1 LALALA
7 IFTAAAAEVDFYAG
21 KNIQLLIGFSG
32 GGCYEAYARL
42 LAPISADIINV
53 TLQIGLS
60 RDKSLPHLP
69 LIMELTQDARSKA
82 ALKVIVARQSM
93 ARPFAAPPGIP
104 VQRARRLQSAFAATT
119 RDPQFLADASSLN
132 LEVEP
137 VDGADVEMLLKELYS
152 TPAEVLKLAG
162 ELVRD

>member
-1 LALALA
+1 MSTGCAIRHIVLGASVVSALALA

-32 GGCYEAYARL
+32 GGYKAYARL

-82 ALKVIVARQSM
+82 ALKVIVVRQSM
-93 ARPFAAPPGIP
+93 ARPFAAPPGRVGNADPAPSSLIY
-104 VQRARRLQSAFAATT
+104 ARRGILLSRRNRQF
-119 RDPQFLADASSLN
+119 RDKCACVSS
-132 LEVEP
+132 
-137 VDGADVEMLLKELYS
+137 
-152 TPAEVLKLAG
+152 
-162 ELVRD
+162 